1 MMVREAVY
9 AQQGWYPLGRDACIR
24 AIEAMKV
31 APAPADMPERPV
43 AGVVPH
49 AGWVFSGATAL
60 SVVKAI
66 ASRRQPKT
74 FVLFGPSHRLHLRS
88 GAVFS
93 VGAWKTPLGAAQVD
107 ERLASEILSRAGPL
121 AVDDPNPHLPEHSL
135 EIQVPFIQYAVPGA
149 KIVPILVPP
158 SRETVDLGRI
168 VGQAILSLNADAVC
182 LGSSDLTHYGS
193 NYGFTPVGVGPAA
206 LQWVRDENDRG
217 MMDVMVRLDA
227 EAVVPTAQEHMNAC
241 GAGAIAATMAA
252 ARELGATRGC
262 IIQYTTSYDVMR
274 ETMGRTD
281 YQAAVGYGGVV
292 F

>member
-24 AIEAMKV
+24 AIEAMQV
-31 APAPADMPERPV
+31 QPAPADLPERPV

-49 AGWVFSGATAL
+49 AGWTFSGATAL

-66 ASRRQPKT
+66 AGRRQPKT
-74 FVLFGPSHRLHLRS
+74 FVLFGPSHRVHLRASAMFSS
-88 GAVFS
+88 GA
-93 VGAWKTPLGAAQVD
+93 WQTPLGTAEVD
-107 ERLASEILSRAGPL
+107 ERLAREILSRAGPL
-121 AVDDPNPHLPEHSL
+121 LTDDPNPHVPEHSL

-149 KIVPILVPP
+149 RIVPILVPP

-168 VGQAILSLNADAVC
+168 VGQAIRALEADAVC
-182 LGSSDLTHYGS
+182 LGSSDLTHYGPM
-193 NYGFTPVGVGPAA
+193 YGFTPLGQGPAA
-206 LQWVRDENDRG
+206 LRWVRDENDRR

-227 EAVVPTAQEHMNAC
+227 ESAVPTAQQHMNAC
-241 GAGAIAATMAA
+241 GAGAIAATLSA

-262 IIQYTTSYDVMR
+262 VIHYTTSYDVMR
-274 ETMGRTD
+274 QTMGRTD